1 MTKKKK
7 KIGIM
12 GGTFNPIHFGHLI
25 LAEAAYEQYH
35 LDKVLIMPAKEPSH
49 KTISDTIT
57 EEDRV
62 EMVKRAIKGNDH
74 FELSLLEIN
83 REGITYTI
91 DTLTELHEEDSEIEY
106 YFIMGADSLFHFNSW
121 KEPEKI
127 LKLTNILVANRDLS
141 TFSALNSQI
150 DYLSDKYDE
159 ANISLLDTPNL
170 EISSHALRKRVR
182 QNLSIKYYVPE
193 SVEEYIKDHGLYRN
207 KANVK

>member
-83 REGITYTI
+83 REGVTYTI

-150 DYLSDKYDE
+150 DYLSDKYDD

-182 QNLSIKYYVPE
+182 QNLSIKYYVPQ
-193 SVEEYIKDHGLYRN
+193 SVEEYIKEHGLYRN

>member
-83 REGITYTI
+83 REGVTYTI

-193 SVEEYIKDHGLYRN
+193 SVEEYIKEHGLYQN
-207 KANVK
+207 KANVE

>member
-121 KEPEKI
+121 KEPKKI

-193 SVEEYIKDHGLYRN
+193 SVEEYIKEHGLYQN

>member
-182 QNLSIKYYVPE
+182 QNLSIKYYVPQ
-193 SVEEYIKDHGLYRN
+193 SVEEYIKEHGLYRN
-207 KANVK
+207 KANLK

>member
-193 SVEEYIKDHGLYRN
+193 SVEEYIKEHGLYQN

>member
-182 QNLSIKYYVPE
+182 QNLSIKYYVPK
-193 SVEEYIKDHGLYRN
+193 SVEEYIKEHGLYQN

>member
-193 SVEEYIKDHGLYRN
+193 SVEEYIKDHGLYQN

>member
-83 REGITYTI
+83 REGVTYTI

-150 DYLSDKYDE
+150 DYLSDKYDD

-182 QNLSIKYYVPE
+182 QNLSIKYYVPQ
-193 SVEEYIKDHGLYRN
+193 SVEEYIKEHGLYRN
-207 KANVK
+207 KANLK

>member
-83 REGITYTI
+83 REGVTYTI

-193 SVEEYIKDHGLYRN
+193 SVEEYIKDHGLYQN

>member
-141 TFSALNSQI
+141 TFSALNTQI

-193 SVEEYIKDHGLYRN
+193 SVEEYIKEHGLYQN

>member
-127 LKLTNILVANRDLS
+127 LKLTNILLANRDLS

-193 SVEEYIKDHGLYRN
+193 SVEEYIKEHGLYQN

>member
-193 SVEEYIKDHGLYRN
+193 SVEEYIKEHGLYRN
-207 KANVK
+207 KANLK